1 MTVTVTMTWMIM
13 TVIQAIKVAAAKRK
27 RPQVSVAQ
35 VKAKD
40 QIEIR
45 IVVHL
50 TKVVADVA
58 IWFPKLL
65 WTTQQNPSNHTHQ
78 VMRRQAWHLRDISTM
93 KKSL

>member
-1 MTVTVTMTWMIM
+1 MTVIVTMTWMIM
-13 TVIQAIKVAAAKRK
+13 TVIQATKVAAAKQK
-27 RPQVSVAQ
+27 RPQISVAQ
-35 VKAKD
+35 VKGKD
-40 QIEIR
+40 RMEIR
-45 IVVHL
+45 KVAHL

-65 WTTQQNPSNHTHQ
+65 WTTQQNPSNHTRQ